1 MPSSHADDTDAATIP
16 VPLPV
21 PARTGLAVLNAAAV
35 LVAAL
40 YFGRP
45 LLVPLVL
52 AALLAFV
59 LAPIVVL
66 LQRARLGKAPS
77 VLIAVALAFSVIIG
91 IGAVVAGQLTAL
103 VGSLPSYQATI
114 QQKVASLTLGG
125 ELLDRLNAT
134 LQSMLGGGAPAAA
147 PLAAAPAAVTAAT
160 SVDAATAL
168 SVARTV
174 VTPLF
179 SPLATLGVVVVF
191 LIFVLMSRE
200 DLRDRLVRLVGRQD
214 LHRTILAMND
224 AARRLSRYF
233 LIQLALNTGFG
244 TFIATGLWWIG
255 LPNPVLWGILAGL
268 MRFVPFV
275 GSFIAVVPPVLLALA
290 VAPGW
295 SLALLVLLLFI
306 GSDMVMGQVIEP
318 LLYGHNTGLSPLAVI
333 LSAAFWAFL
342 WGPVGL
348 LIATPLTVCLVVIG
362 RHVEPLAFLNV
373 MLGDQPPL
381 DPPETFYQRA
391 IEGNGAELA
400 RQAAKAVA
408 VSSLADY
415 YDHVALPG
423 LRLAQADLSR
433 DALPFEQ
440 LEAIHKQVA
449 SLLIGLGQAGQLGQA
464 SQGGAGPAWSADG
477 SVVCIPGR
485 GPLDD
490 LAATMAMQVLRG
502 AGFGAECLANQ
513 VLGANQAGRDL
524 GGARLCCLSVL
535 DQGSSPSGIRYLL
548 KRIGRLMP
556 NAAVVVCLWR
566 AEGASPML
574 AALRSEGDQETIV
587 LSLGEL
593 AALVKA
599 VSARRSEPVA
609 A

>member
-1 MPSSHADDTDAATIP
+1 MSSSQADNLDAATIP
-16 VPLPV
+16 VPMPV

-59 LAPIVVL
+59 LAPIVGL

-77 VLIAVALAFSVIIG
+77 VLIAVALAFAIIFG
-91 IGAVVAGQLTAL
+91 IGAVVAGQVTTL

-114 QQKVASLTLGG
+114 QQKVASLSVGG
-125 ELLDRLNAT
+125 EVLERLNAT
-134 LQSMLGGGAPAAA
+134 IQSFIGGMGMGMGGGAPAAV
-147 PLAAAPAAVTAAT
+147 AAAPAAVAPAT

-168 SVARTV
+168 YVARTV

-233 LIQLALNTGFG
+233 LIQLALNSGFG
-244 TFIATGLWWIG
+244 TFIGMGLWWVG

-268 MRFVPFV
+268 MRFVPFI
-275 GSFIAVVPPVLLALA
+275 GSFIAVVPPLLLALA

-295 SLALLVLLLFI
+295 SFALIVLLLFI

-362 RHVEPLAFLNV
+362 RHVEPLAFLDV

-381 DPPETFYQRA
+381 DPPEIFYQRA
-391 IEGNGAELA
+391 IEGNRAELA
-400 RQAAKAVA
+400 RQAARAVA
-408 VSSLADY
+408 AASLSDY

-440 LEAIHKQVA
+440 LEAIHNQVA
-449 SLLIGLGQAGQLGQA
+449 ALLAGLGQAGQ
-464 SQGGAGPAWSADG
+464 GPAAPAWHAEG
-477 SVVCIPGR
+477 SIVCIPGR

-502 AGFGAECLANQ
+502 AGFGAEFLANQ
-513 VLGANQAGRDL
+513 VLGASQAGRDL
-524 GGARLCCLSVL
+524 GAARLCCLSVL
-535 DQGSSPSGIRYLL
+535 DQGSNASGIRYLL

-566 AEGASPML
+566 AEAASPML
-574 AALRSEGDQETIV
+574 AALRSGGDQETIV

-599 VSARRSEPVA
+599 VSARRAEPVA

>member
-1 MPSSHADDTDAATIP
+1 MSSAHADHPEPSFITEP
-16 VPLPV
+16 P
-21 PARTGLAVLNAAAV
+21 PASARAGLAVLNGAAV

-59 LAPIVVL
+59 LAPIVGL
-66 LQRARLGKAPS
+66 LQRARLGKAPA
-77 VLIAVALAFSVIIG
+77 VLIAVALAFAAIVG
-91 IGAVVAGQLTAL
+91 IGAVVAGQVTAL

-114 QQKVASLTLGG
+114 QQKVASLTVGG
-125 ELLDRLNAT
+125 EVLERLNAT
-134 LQSMLGGGAPAAA
+134 VQSFLGGMGMGGGTPAAA
-147 PLAAAPAAVTAAT
+147 APPPAPAPSAAPT

-168 SVARTV
+168 YVARTV
-174 VTPLF
+174 VEPLF

-214 LHRTILAMND
+214 LHRTIQAMND

-244 TFIATGLWWIG
+244 TFLAVGLWWIG

-268 MRFVPFV
+268 MRFVPFI
-275 GSFIAVVPPVLLALA
+275 GSFIAVVPPLLLALA

-295 SLALLVLLLFI
+295 SFALMVLLLFI

-333 LSAAFWAFL
+333 LAAAFWAFL

-362 RHVEPLAFLNV
+362 RHVEALAFLHV

-400 RQAAKAVA
+400 RQAGKAVA
-408 VSSLADY
+408 ASSLADY

-423 LRLAQADLSR
+423 LRLAQADVSR

-440 LEAIHKQVA
+440 LEAIHNQVA
-449 SLLIGLGQAGQLGQA
+449 ALLARLGQAGQ
-464 SQGGAGPAWSADG
+464 GPAVPAWHAPG
-477 SVVCIPGR
+477 SIVCIPGR

-490 LAATMAMQVLRG
+490 LAATMAMQVLQG
-502 AGFGAECLANQ
+502 AGFGAEVMANQ
-513 VLGANQAGRDL
+513 VLGASQAGRDL
-524 GGARLCCLSVL
+524 GGVRLCCLSVL
-535 DQGSSPSGIRYLL
+535 DQGSNPGGVRYLL

-566 AEGASPML
+566 AAGASPML

-587 LSLGEL
+587 LSLSEL
-593 AALVKA
+593 TALVKA
-599 VSARRSEPVA
+599 VSARQPESVA

>member
-1 MPSSHADDTDAATIP
+1 MSSAHADHPETPLIP
-16 VPLPV
+16 TTLPA

-35 LVAAL
+35 VVAAL
-40 YFGRP
+40 YFGRA

-59 LAPIVVL
+59 LAPIVGL

-77 VLIAVALAFSVIIG
+77 VLIAVALAFAVIVG
-91 IGAVVAGQLTAL
+91 IGAVVAGQVTTL

-125 ELLDRLNAT
+125 ELIERLNAT
-134 LQSMLGGGAPAAA
+134 IQSLLDGSFLGSGAPAAA
-147 PLAAAPAAVTAAT
+147 SLPAAPAPVAQAT
-160 SVDAATAL
+160 TVDAATAL
-168 SVARTV
+168 YVARTV

-191 LIFVLMSRE
+191 LIFVLISRE

-214 LHRTILAMND
+214 LHRTIQAMND
-224 AARRLSRYF
+224 AAHRLSRYF

-244 TFIATGLWWIG
+244 TFIAMALWWVG

-268 MRFVPFV
+268 MRFVPFI
-275 GSFIAVVPPVLLALA
+275 GSFIAVVPPLLLGLA

-295 SLALLVLLLFI
+295 SLALLVLLVFI

-362 RHVEPLAFLNV
+362 RHVEPLAFLHV
-373 MLGDQPPL
+373 MLGDQAPL

-400 RQAAKAVA
+400 RQAGKAA
-408 VSSLADY
+408 AASSLADY

-423 LRLAQADLSR
+423 LRLAQADVSR

-440 LEAIHKQVA
+440 LEAIHNQVA
-449 SLLIGLGQAGQLGQA
+449 ALLARLGQAGQ
-464 SQGGAGPAWSADG
+464 GPAAPAWHAPG
-477 SVVCIPGR
+477 SIVCIPGR

-490 LAATMAMQVLRG
+490 LAATMAMQVLQG
-502 AGFGAECLANQ
+502 AGFGAEFLANQ
-513 VLGANQAGRDL
+513 VLGASQAGRDL

-535 DQGSSPSGIRYLL
+535 DQGSNPGGVRYLL

-566 AEGASPML
+566 AAGDSSML
-574 AALRSEGDQETIV
+574 TALRSEGDQETIV

-599 VSARRSEPVA
+599 VSARQPEPVA